1 MKVKDSSEGQ
11 SRKEKRVEED
21 GPVEVGSGTNESIA
35 SDLAIFQM
43 LCGCIFRSR
52 SLLRLYIGLCREM
65 SNNNPCDPTTAG
77 IFRS

>member
-1 MKVKDSSEGQ
+1 MKDNSDGQ
-11 SRKEKRVEED
+11 SRTEKRVEED
-21 GPVEVGSGTNESIA
+21 GPVEAGSGTNESIA
-35 SDLAIFQM
+35 SDLTPFQI

-52 SLLRLYIGLCREM
+52 SLLRLHIGLCCEM